1 MRKNIKGPLDTFFQQ
16 PACPRAWYGR
26 RGGWAIQ
33 FIDRTRGHDDAIPRC
48 GAVSSRIRHVDLRA
62 KYGDC
67 VRRCNGCRNDIGQ
80 NSWI

>member
-1 MRKNIKGPLDTFFQQ
+1 MRKNIRGTLDTLFQQ

-26 RGGWAIQ
+26 RWGRAIQ
-33 FIDRTRGHDDAIPRC
+33 FIDRTREHDGAFPRC
-48 GAVSSRIRHVDLRA
+48 GAVSRIREGDLRA

-67 VRRCNGCRNDIGQ
+67 VRRCNGGRNDRGQ